1 MSKKKD
7 LFSHLIKNFRARL
20 VSGSDG
26 SSNTNN
32 AIRMG
37 FLSISRCRFL
47 LNVSIFKRALS
58 RATSTPGIHA
68 LLCNPSKEKHYMRV
82 SEFTLIK
89 QTCNLFS
96 SLHQSPGPRE
106 FGALVHHPEPITE
119 TGGIWFSDWPAC
131 VSCLFWIGEWTPTGI
146 AWQRREGYPQK
157 ETGVLLPKARGN
169 KCKQANLLFA
179 AYIVSWF
186 CYERES
192 CYWCQVI
199 LLIHHLRRLR
209 IIDKFGHNAVTAH
222 FRKPAPESTLY
233 ILITAWGTQR
243 FSLGLSNV

>member
-1 MSKKKD
+1 
-7 LFSHLIKNFRARL
+7 
-20 VSGSDG
+20 
-26 SSNTNN
+26 
-32 AIRMG
+32 MG

-47 LNVSIFKRALS
+47 LNVSIFKHALS

-68 LLCNPSKEKHYMRV
+68 PLCNPSKEKHYMRV

-157 ETGVLLPKARGN
+157 ETGVLLPKAKGN
-169 KCKQANLLFA
+169 KCKPANLLFA

-186 CYERES
+186 CYKRES
-192 CYWCQVI
+192 CYWCRYFAYPSPKTTPYHWQVWTQCSDSTFQKAGPWK
-199 LLIHHLRRLR
+199 HPVHPYHCLRHTE
-209 IIDKFGHNAVTAH
+209 IF
-222 FRKPAPESTLY
+222 S
-233 ILITAWGTQR
+233 GT
-243 FSLGLSNV
+243 